1 MELQPEPVDLD
12 NLPTYWRKVAELDEQ
27 AHQAMQSWHSM
38 NFTARFFDEGQPAGP
53 RTYIGVARLLNIAI
67 DNQEAFQSL
76 IQTRGV
82 THWSQWSL
90 LRSVFEAS
98 FYALWTL
105 DPREG
110 RERRKRGL
118 RLEVLD
124 SKES

>member
-12 NLPTYWRKVAELDEQ
+12 NLRSYWQIVSELDEQ
-27 AHQAMQSWHSM
+27 ADRAMQSWHSM
-38 NFTARFFDEGQPAGP
+38 DFTPRFLDEGQPAGH
-53 RTYIGVARLLNIAI
+53 RTYIGVTRLLNIAI

-76 IQTRGV
+76 LEKRGV
-82 THWSQWSL
+82 THWAQWSL

-110 RERRKRGL
+110 RERRKRG
-118 RLEVLD
+118 
-124 SKES
+124 